1 VSFDDWMLALH
12 VLSAFA
18 VVAGLILFWVVIVAA
33 RRTDTP
39 EGTLRMGA
47 FTKVADAAIG
57 IGMGGTILLGIW
69 LAFSVGGYDIWDP
82 WIVAAIAL
90 WLIAAELGRRTGA
103 AYGPGV
109 RKAQQLQTAGQT
121 GPSAE
126 LLALNRTSNGLL
138 LQTLS
143 TLVVLLIIVDM
154 VWKPGA

>member
-1 VSFDDWMLALH
+1 VSFDDWVLALH

-18 VVAGLILFWVVIVAA
+18 VAAGLVLFWVLIVAV

-39 EGTLRMGA
+39 EGTLRVGPL
-47 FTKVADAAIG
+47 TRVADAAIG

-69 LAFSVGGYDIWDP
+69 LAFSVGGYDIWDL

-103 AYGPGV
+103 AYGAGV
-109 RKAQQLQTAGQT
+109 RKAQELQAAGQT

-126 LLALNRTSNGLL
+126 LLALNRTSNGVL

-143 TLVVLLIIVDM
+143 TLVLLLIIVDM
-154 VWKPGA
+154 IWKPGA